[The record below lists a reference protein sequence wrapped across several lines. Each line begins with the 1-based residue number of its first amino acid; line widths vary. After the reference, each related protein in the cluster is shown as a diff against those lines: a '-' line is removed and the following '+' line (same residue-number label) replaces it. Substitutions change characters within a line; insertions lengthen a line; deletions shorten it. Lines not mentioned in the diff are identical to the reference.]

1 MIKIVILIQVLM
13 MIALQKINTKIKM
26 FKIEENTN
34 KVKTFRVKVRIMT
47 AVKVLRIIQNKKKI
61 KKNCKLLKR

>member
-1 MIKIVILIQVLM
+1 MILIQVLM

-47 AVKVLRIIQNKKKI
+47 AVKVLRIIQN
-61 KKNCKLLKR
+61 

>member
-1 MIKIVILIQVLM
+1 MIKIMILIQVLM

-61 KKNCKLLKR
+61 KKNCKNF

>member
-1 MIKIVILIQVLM
+1 M

-26 FKIEENTN
+26 FKIEKYTN
-34 KVKTFRVKVRIMT
+34 KVKTFRVKVRIMA

-61 KKNCKLLKR
+61 KKNCKNF